1 MAEFKSP
8 LAAFVHGGGF
18 YFFQWKLAYGCQWKF
33 SCNIIMVRR
42 ICRIKIKADVVLL
55 LHLILQNCKTSLS
68 GHISF
73 KATLRPTTFCP
84 QMYQYWREPIWLVLT
99 CYSLINKAKPP
110 KLINAPARH
119 LGRVIEY
126 TWTPMLAQTATPDV
140 THARRQV

>member
-1 MAEFKSP
+1 MNCYLLIPKWLTGSKIQI
-8 LAAFVHGGGF
+8 HSSNF
-18 YFFQWKLAYGCQWKF
+18 YLCVKQWKF
-33 SCNIIMVRR
+33 NFFEEGE
-42 ICRIKIKADVVLL
+42 DVVLL